1 MPEPCEFPSLDSCQK
16 KYLWAHTEV
25 PGPHKPRT
33 NKNCLK
39 SHIQKSSQS
48 GQNTGHRITN
58 GSWLTVLDTAQSRA
72 YIPLQVLWSAELSVY
87 PGKQLQENEPTVLV
101 QLSPHPPLLV
111 LHSSMSEN
119 QRKRLR
125 VFLILNFNY
134 VSLLIIYLLCYLLI
148 YLLGGPTHDKKINN
162 HDDNEQTGTW
172 NQNFCSVFSRMA
184 ALNVFI
190 VLGKYRQVRKT
201 TTF

>member
-1 MPEPCEFPSLDSCQK
+1 MRVSVSGQLSEEISG
-16 KYLWAHTEV
+16 AHTVV

-33 NKNCLK
+33 NKDCFK

-58 GSWLTVLDTAQSRA
+58 GSWLTVVDTAQSRA
-72 YIPLQVLWSAELSVY
+72 YIPSQVLWSAELSVY
-87 PGKQLQENEPTVLV
+87 PGKQLQVNEPTVLV

-134 VSLLIIYLLCYLLI
+134 VSLLIIYLLYYLLI
-148 YLLGGPTHDKKINN
+148 YLLGGPTHDNKINN
-162 HDDNEQTGTW
+162 HKLQIFF
-172 NQNFCSVFSRMA
+172 Q
-184 ALNVFI
+184 
-190 VLGKYRQVRKT
+190 
-201 TTF
+201 